1 MPGLPGYP
9 FFPSAAATPLRWQAH
24 AAYLANAVTI
34 PGPETERLCAAAKRA
49 GIDVAIGVA
58 ELDERTRG
66 TVYCTLLFIGRDGSI
81 LGRHRKLKPTFVERT
96 AWGEGDGSSLRVYE
110 RPYGRLSGLNC
121 WEHQMVLP
129 GYALIAQGT
138 QIHVATWPGSERGAA
153 PPAPIST
160 WPRQLLLSRAFAAQ
174 AACYVICVA
183 GLLRR
188 SDVPERF
195 QELMTYEMT
204 GDSSIIEPRGEV
216 IAGPGKSGEEEII
229 VAAGCSMEAVM
240 AAKVGCDAAGHYG
253 RPDVFRLLVGG
264 RQIYPRHGTEFGEER
279 VRDDVPA
286 AIQIS

>member
-1 MPGLPGYP
+1 M
-9 FFPSAAATPLRWQAH
+9 AANPPRGWIGQAEDVRSL
-24 AAYLANAVTI
+24 AA
-34 PGPETERLCAAAKRA
+34 LCK
-49 GIDVAIGVA
+49 IGVA

-81 LGRHRKLKPTFVERT
+81 LGRHRKLKPTFAERT
-96 AWGEGDGSSLRVYE
+96 AWGEGDASSLRVYE

-129 GYALIAQGT
+129 DYALIAQGT
-138 QIHVATWPGSERGAA
+138 QIHVATWPGSEREA

-195 QELMTYEMT
+195 QELVTYEMT
-204 GDSSIIEPRGEV
+204 
-216 IAGPGKSGEEEII
+216 
-229 VAAGCSMEAVM
+229 
-240 AAKVGCDAAGHYG
+240 
-253 RPDVFRLLVGG
+253 
-264 RQIYPRHGTEFGEER
+264 
-279 VRDDVPA
+279 
-286 AIQIS
+286 